1 MSQPASRPVSL
12 PAQVTNAIM
21 QLVHRKSTHLS
32 WHSKPLVQWNAKSF
46 NHWRQC
52 AQCRTQMHWRWIGS
66 PPHFHQVMQSTKSY
80 SPLQFSLLQQPASSW
95 HPHFHVCVW
104 HWRHF
109 GKGGPAC
116 CPLAALPPRDPP
128 IIWLLKCE
136 VRWRWRWDGMG
147 WGCCWSSSFFLF
159 VMWVN
164 SGPLERHVVGGILVT
179 RCSYSTSSSLV
190 LVHKIEEGAM
200 WPNAPC
206 L

>member
-1 MSQPASRPVSL
+1 MCVFGTGDILARGGL
-12 PAQVTNAIM
+12 PAV
-21 QLVHRKSTHLS
+21 
-32 WHSKPLVQWNAKSF
+32 
-46 NHWRQC
+46 
-52 AQCRTQMHWRWIGS
+52 
-66 PPHFHQVMQSTKSY
+66 
-80 SPLQFSLLQQPASSW
+80 
-95 HPHFHVCVW
+95 
-104 HWRHF
+104 
-109 GKGGPAC
+109 
-116 CPLAALPPRDPP
+116 LAALPPRDPP

-200 WPNAPC
+200 
-206 L
+206 